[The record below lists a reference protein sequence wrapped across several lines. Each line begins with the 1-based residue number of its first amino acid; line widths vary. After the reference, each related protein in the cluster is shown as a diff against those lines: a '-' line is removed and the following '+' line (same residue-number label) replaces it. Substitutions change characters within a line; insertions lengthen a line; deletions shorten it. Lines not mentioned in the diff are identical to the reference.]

1 MKIGLV
7 FATLLAV
14 TIAGCALTPPTLP
27 GADLVADGDLE
38 KSIDRLSQAI
48 KDKPDVIQYR
58 SLLARTTE
66 AFVGQQ
72 VLQGE
77 EALRTGDLETA
88 EQRFKTALRY
98 HSNNAQA
105 QAGLTKVES
114 AKRSQILIQDAQAA
128 LDNGQFEA
136 SRSLSRAVLA
146 RDPAHAD
153 ANRLLKEA
161 ETKMG
166 RDREVDSLQLAARLR
181 RPVSLRF
188 RDVPIKSLFDAL
200 GSEGGL
206 NFIFDRDI
214 NGGQAASLIAVDTPL
229 SDALDMLLASNQLA
243 KKTLN
248 ANTLLIYPANLT
260 KHREYQ
266 DTVVKSFFLS
276 HANAKETMNLIKG
289 MGKIRDVYIDER
301 LNMVAVR
308 DTPEAVRLAE
318 KLVAMTD
325 RPEAEVMLYVEIM
338 EVSGNKLQ
346 ELGLRFPS
354 QFSAL
359 GGDSS
364 SSSSSG
370 SSLRESSQLTLRELR
385 DINSSRIG
393 VSPNPALNLLRVDGD
408 LNLLANPRIRVKNKE
423 KARIHI
429 GDKLP
434 VITSTIS
441 GTSGFSSESVNYLD
455 VGLKFDVEPVI
466 RLDGDVDMK
475 VSLEV
480 SNVAGTIRTDSGTVA
495 YQLGSRNAT
504 TVLRLRDGETQ
515 VLAGLISDSERSSA
529 NKLPGLGQVPMVGRL
544 FSNTREEASKSEII
558 LMITPR
564 ILRNISRPELSEGEF
579 FAGTEG
585 ATSDQALRL
594 RPAPVRIERSSIATP
609 DPEPNAPAP
618 QPQPAP
624 GLIFPPPTSGTNKP

>member
-1 MKIGLV
+1 MKIGLAL
-7 FATLLAV
+7 ATLLTAM
-14 TIAGCALTPPTLP
+14 ISGCALTPPVLP
-27 GADLVADGDLE
+27 GADLIADGDLE

-77 EALRTGDLETA
+77 EALRAGDLETA
-88 EQRFKTALRY
+88 EQRFKNALRY

-105 QAGLTKVES
+105 QAGLAKVGN
-114 AKRSQILIQDAQAA
+114 AKRSQILLQDAQVAI
-128 LDNGQFEA
+128 DNGQFEA
-136 SRSLSRAVLA
+136 ARSLSRAVLA
-146 RDPAHAD
+146 RDPAQTD
-153 ANRLLKEA
+153 AARLLKEA

-166 RDREVDSLQLAARLR
+166 RDRQVDSLQLATRLR
-181 RPVSLRF
+181 RPVSIRF
-188 RDVPIKSLFDAL
+188 RDVPLKSLFDAL
-200 GSEGGL
+200 ASEGGL
-206 NFIFDRDI
+206 NFIFDRDF
-214 NGGQAASLIAVDTPL
+214 NGGQVASLIAVDTPL

-248 ANTLLIYPANLT
+248 ANTLLIYPANPT

-276 HANAKETMNLIKG
+276 HANAKDTMNLIKG

-359 GGDSS
+359 GGEV
-364 SSSSSG
+364 G
-370 SSLRESSQLTLRELR
+370 SSLQDSAQLTLRELR
-385 DINSSRIG
+385 DLNSSRIG
-393 VSPNPALNLLRVDGD
+393 VSPNPALNLLRTDGD

-475 VSLEV
+475 VALEV
-480 SNVAGTIRTDSGTVA
+480 SNVAGTIRTENGTVA

-529 NKLPGLGQVPMVGRL
+529 NKLPGLGQLPMVGRL
-544 FSNTREEASKSEII
+544 FSSSREEATKSEII
-558 LMITPR
+558 LLITPR

-585 ATSDQALRL
+585 AASDQSLRL
-594 RPAPVRIERSSIATP
+594 RPAPVRIERSSTGTSDSEPSTP
-609 DPEPNAPAP
+609 TP

-624 GLIFPPPTSGTNKP
+624 GLIFPPPTSGTSKP

>member
-1 MKIGLV
+1 MKIGLAL
-7 FATLLAV
+7 ATLLTAV
-14 TIAGCALTPPTLP
+14 ITGCALTPPVLP

-88 EQRFKTALRY
+88 EQRFKNALRY

-105 QAGLTKVES
+105 QTGLTKVGN
-114 AKRSQILIQDAQAA
+114 AKRSQILLQDAQAA
-128 LDNGQFEA
+128 IDNGQFEA
-136 SRSLSRAVLA
+136 ARSLSRAVLA
-146 RDPAHAD
+146 REPAQAD
-153 ANRLLKEA
+153 AARLLKEA

-166 RDREVDSLQLAARLR
+166 RNREVDSLQLAARLR

-188 RDVPIKSLFDAL
+188 KDVPIKSLFDAL

-206 NFIFDRDI
+206 NFIFDRDF
-214 NGGQAASLIAVDTPL
+214 NGEQVASLIAVDTPL

-276 HANAKETMNLIKG
+276 HANAKDTMNLIKG

-318 KLVAMTD
+318 KLVTMTD

-359 GGDSS
+359 GGEV
-364 SSSSSG
+364 G
-370 SSLRESSQLTLRELR
+370 SSLQDSAQLTLRELR
-385 DINSSRIG
+385 DLNSSRIG

-475 VSLEV
+475 VALEV

-529 NKLPGLGQVPMVGRL
+529 NKLPGLGQLPMVGRL
-544 FSNTREEASKSEII
+544 FSSSREEASKSEII
-558 LMITPR
+558 LLITPR

-594 RPAPVRIERSSIATP
+594 RPAPVRIERSPTVTP
-609 DPEPNAPAP
+609 DPEPSTPAP

-624 GLIFPPPTSGTNKP
+624 GLIFPPPTSGTSKP

>member
-7 FATLLAV
+7 LATLVAI
-14 TIAGCALTPPTLP
+14 TAAGCALTPPTLP
-27 GADLVADGDLE
+27 GADLIADGDLE
-38 KSIDRLSQAI
+38 KSIERLTQAA
-48 KDKPDVIQYR
+48 KDKPEVIQYK

-66 AFVGQQ
+66 TFVGQQ
-72 VLQGE
+72 VLSGE
-77 EALRTGDLETA
+77 EALRAGALEVA
-88 EQRFKTALRY
+88 DQRFRSALRY
-98 HSNNAQA
+98 HSNNSQA
-105 QAGLTKVES
+105 QAGLEKVND
-114 AKRSQILIQDAQAA
+114 AKRSQVLLRDAQVAI
-128 LDNGQFEA
+128 DNSQFEA
-136 SRSLSRAVLA
+136 ARSLARAVLA
-146 RDPAHAD
+146 RDPKQAD
-153 ANRLLKEA
+153 ASRLLKDA

-166 RDREVDSLQLAARLR
+166 RNREVDSLQLAARLR
-181 RPVSLRF
+181 RPVSLKF
-188 RDVPIKSLFDAL
+188 RDVPIKNLFDAL
-200 GSEGGL
+200 STEGGL
-206 NFIFDRDI
+206 NFIFDRDF
-214 NGGQAASLIAVDTPL
+214 NGAQIASLIALDTPL
-229 SDALDMLLASNQLA
+229 ADALDMLLASNQLS

-248 ANTLLIYPANLT
+248 ANTLLIYPATLS
-260 KHREYQ
+260 KQREYQ

-276 HANAKETMNLIKG
+276 HANAKDTLNLIKG

-359 GGDSS
+359 GGEV
-364 SSSSSG
+364 G
-370 SSLRESSQLTLRELR
+370 SSPQDSAQLTLRELR
-385 DINSSRIG
+385 DLNSSRIG
-393 VSPNPALNLLRVDGD
+393 VSPNPALNLLRTDGD

-475 VSLEV
+475 VALEV
-480 SNVAGTIRTDSGTVA
+480 SNVAGTIRTENGTVA

-515 VLAGLISDSERSSA
+515 VLAGLISDAERSSA
-529 NKLPGLGQVPMVGRL
+529 NKLPGLGQLPMVGRL
-544 FSNTREEASKSEII
+544 FSSSREEATKSEII
-558 LMITPR
+558 LLITPR
-564 ILRNISRPELSEGEF
+564 ILRNITRPELSEGEF
-579 FAGTEG
+579 FAGTESS
-585 ATSDQALRL
+585 TSDQSLRL
-594 RPAPVRIERSSIATP
+594 RPAPVRIEPAAA
-609 DPEPNAPAP
+609 PEPAPAP
-618 QPQPAP
+618 APAPVQSAP
-624 GLIFPPPTSGTNKP
+624 GLTFPPPISGTPKP

>member
-7 FATLLAV
+7 LATLVAITV
-14 TIAGCALTPPTLP
+14 AGCALTPPTLP
-27 GADLVADGDLE
+27 GADLIADGDLE
-38 KSIDRLSQAI
+38 KSIERLTQAA
-48 KDKPDVIQYR
+48 KDKPEVIQYK

-66 AFVGQQ
+66 TFVGQQ
-72 VLQGE
+72 VLSGE
-77 EALRTGDLETA
+77 EALRAGALEVA
-88 EQRFKTALRY
+88 DQRFRSALRY
-98 HSNNAQA
+98 HSNNPQA
-105 QAGLTKVES
+105 QAGLEKVND
-114 AKRSQILIQDAQAA
+114 AKRSQVLLRDAQVAI
-128 LDNGQFEA
+128 DNSQFEA
-136 SRSLSRAVLA
+136 ARSLARAVLA
-146 RDPAHAD
+146 RDPKQAD
-153 ANRLLKEA
+153 ASRLLKDA

-166 RDREVDSLQLAARLR
+166 RNREVDSLQLAARLR
-181 RPVSLRF
+181 RPVSLKF
-188 RDVPIKSLFDAL
+188 RDVPIKNLFDAL
-200 GSEGGL
+200 STEGGL
-206 NFIFDRDI
+206 NFIFDRDF
-214 NGGQAASLIAVDTPL
+214 NGAQIASLIALDTPL
-229 SDALDMLLASNQLA
+229 ADALDMLLASNQLS

-248 ANTLLIYPANLT
+248 ANTLLIYPATLS
-260 KHREYQ
+260 KQREYQ

-276 HANAKETMNLIKG
+276 HANAKDTLNLIKG

-359 GGDSS
+359 GGEV
-364 SSSSSG
+364 G
-370 SSLRESSQLTLRELR
+370 SSPQDSAQLTLRELR
-385 DINSSRIG
+385 DLNSSRIG
-393 VSPNPALNLLRVDGD
+393 VSPNPALNLLRTDGD

-475 VSLEV
+475 VALEV
-480 SNVAGTIRTDSGTVA
+480 SNVAGTIRTENGTVA

-515 VLAGLISDSERSSA
+515 VLAGLISDAERSSA
-529 NKLPGLGQVPMVGRL
+529 NKLPGLGQLPMVGRL
-544 FSNTREEASKSEII
+544 FSSSREEATKSEII
-558 LMITPR
+558 LLITPR
-564 ILRNISRPELSEGEF
+564 ILRNITRPELSEGEF
-579 FAGTEG
+579 FAGTESS
-585 ATSDQALRL
+585 TSDQSLRL
-594 RPAPVRIERSSIATP
+594 RPAPVRIEPAAA
-609 DPEPNAPAP
+609 PEPASAPAP
-618 QPQPAP
+618 VPAP
-624 GLIFPPPTSGTNKP
+624 VQSSPGLTFPPPTSGTPKP

>member
-7 FATLLAV
+7 LAALV
-14 TIAGCALTPPTLP
+14 AITAAGCALTPPTLP
-27 GADLVADGDLE
+27 GADLIADGDLE
-38 KSIDRLSQAI
+38 KSIERLTQAA
-48 KDKPDVIQYR
+48 KDKPEVIQYR

-66 AFVGQQ
+66 TFVGLQ
-72 VLQGE
+72 VLSGE
-77 EALRTGDLETA
+77 EALRAGALEVA
-88 EQRFKTALRY
+88 DQRFRSALRY
-98 HSNNAQA
+98 HSNNPQA
-105 QAGLTKVES
+105 QAGLERVND
-114 AKRSQILIQDAQAA
+114 AKRSQVLLRDAQAA
-128 LDNGQFEA
+128 IENSQFEVA
-136 SRSLSRAVLA
+136 RSLARAVLA
-146 RDPAHAD
+146 RDPKQAD
-153 ANRLLKEA
+153 ASRLLKDA

-166 RDREVDSLQLAARLR
+166 RNREVDSLQLAARLR
-181 RPVSLRF
+181 RPVSLKF
-188 RDVPIKSLFDAL
+188 RNVPIKNLFDAL
-200 GSEGGL
+200 GTEGGL
-206 NFIFDRDI
+206 NFIFDRDF
-214 NGGQAASLIAVDTPL
+214 NGAQIASLIALDTPL
-229 SDALDMLLASNQLA
+229 ADALDMLLASNQLS

-248 ANTLLIYPANLT
+248 ANTLLIYPATLS
-260 KHREYQ
+260 KQREYQ

-276 HANAKETMNLIKG
+276 HANAKDTLNLIKG

-359 GGDSS
+359 GGETG
-364 SSSSSG
+364 G
-370 SSLRESSQLTLRELR
+370 SLQDAAQLTLQELR
-385 DINSSRIG
+385 DLNSSRIG
-393 VSPNPALNLLRVDGD
+393 VSPNPALNLLRTDGD

-475 VSLEV
+475 VALEV
-480 SNVAGTIRTDSGTVA
+480 SNVAGTIRTENGTVA

-515 VLAGLISDSERSSA
+515 VLAGLISDAERSSA
-529 NKLPGLGQVPMVGRL
+529 NKLPGLGQLPMVGRL
-544 FSNTREEASKSEII
+544 FSSSREEATKSEII
-558 LMITPR
+558 LLITPR
-564 ILRNISRPELSEGEF
+564 ILRNITRPELSEGEF
-579 FAGTEG
+579 FAGTESS
-585 ATSDQALRL
+585 TSDQSLRL
-594 RPAPVRIERSSIATP
+594 RPAPVRIEPAAA
-609 DPEPNAPAP
+609 PEPAPAP
-618 QPQPAP
+618 APVPAPVQSAP
-624 GLIFPPPTSGTNKP
+624 GLTFPPPTSGTPKP